1 LKLECHGGGFET
13 LTKCEICVDLRA
25 RGHGGRAA
33 FCWSALKLP
42 AQPSERTLHAS
53 LYANNRY
60 NRYAL
65 LDYDKIA
72 SRDGYVFVSGEASL
86 LSQTFNRDLLVS
98 IESEGG
104 ASQFIKL
111 KLRAKPRKDD
121 EAWSDWMTATERA
134 DLSPVPEPER
144 IAVRYRVQPE
154 D

>member
-1 LKLECHGGGFET
+1 M
-13 LTKCEICVDLRA
+13 RA

-42 AQPSERTLHAS
+42 AQPSQRTLHAS

-86 LSQTFNRDLLVS
+86 LSQTFNHDLLVS

-144 IAVRYRVQPE
+144 IAMRYRVKPE

>member
-1 LKLECHGGGFET
+1 MATFLF
-13 LTKCEICVDLRA
+13 
-25 RGHGGRAA
+25 
-33 FCWSALKLP
+33 P
-42 AQPSERTLHAS
+42 AQ
-53 LYANNRY
+53 
-60 NRYAL
+60 
-65 LDYDKIA
+65 
-72 SRDGYVFVSGEASL
+72 ASL

-144 IAVRYRVQPE
+144 IAMRYRVKPE